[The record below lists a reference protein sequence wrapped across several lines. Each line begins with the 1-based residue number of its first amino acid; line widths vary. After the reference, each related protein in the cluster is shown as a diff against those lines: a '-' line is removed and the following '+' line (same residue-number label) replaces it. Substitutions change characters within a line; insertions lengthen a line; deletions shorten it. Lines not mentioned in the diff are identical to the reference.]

1 MIKDNFWNCRFMGSK
16 PHYEDA
22 SIIIVGAPMDFTT
35 SYRPGAR
42 FGPQK
47 IRETSYGLEEY
58 SPYLDRDLSDS
69 CFYDAG
75 DLELIYGDV
84 QRSLDIIESAAA
96 EIFSDDKKPLF
107 LGGEHTVSYPVIKQA
122 YNKYKDSLVLLHF
135 DAHADLR
142 PDYLGQLNSHA
153 SVIRRCGE
161 LIGWHNIYQFGIRS
175 GTKDEFEWGKTH
187 TNFYPFEI
195 VSSVADALP
204 KIGKRP
210 VYITI
215 DIDVLDPAFACGT
228 GTPEPGGCTPVEL
241 FKALGMLKDF
251 HVIGM
256 DVVEVSPIHDSSDR
270 TPILA
275 AKIVREGILSF
286 LSEMKSNL

>member
-1 MIKDNFWNCRFMGSK
+1 MGSK
-16 PHYEDA
+16 SNYENA
-22 SIIIVGAPMDFTT
+22 SVIIVGAPMDFTT
-35 SYRPGAR
+35 SFRPGAR

-58 SPYLDRDLSDS
+58 SPYLDRDLSDAS
-69 CFYDAG
+69 FYDAG
-75 DLELIYGDV
+75 DLELVFGDV
-84 QRSLDIIESAAA
+84 QRSLEIIENAAA
-96 EIFSDDKKPLF
+96 EIFSDEKKPLF
-107 LGGEHTVSYPVIKQA
+107 LGGEHTITYPVLKQA
-122 YNKYKDSLVLLHF
+122 YKKYKDTLVLLHF

-142 PDYLGQLNSHA
+142 TDYLGQINSHA

-161 LIGWHNIYQFGIRS
+161 FLGWRNIYQFGIRS
-175 GTKDEFEWGKTH
+175 GTKDEFEWGRTH

-195 VSSVADALP
+195 IPSIAKVLP
-204 KIGKRP
+204 EIVGRP

-215 DIDVLDPAFACGT
+215 DIDVLDPAYACGT
-228 GTPEPGGCTPVEL
+228 GTPEPGGCSPDDLIKT
-241 FKALGMLKDF
+241 LGMLKDF
-251 HVIGM
+251 NVVGM

-286 LSEMKSNL
+286 FQHPTSNI

>member
-1 MIKDNFWNCRFMGSK
+1 MIKNNFWNCRFMGSK
-16 PHYEDA
+16 ANYDNA
-22 SIIIVGAPMDFTT
+22 SVIMVGAPMDFTT

-69 CFYDAG
+69 SFYDAG
-75 DLELIYGDV
+75 DLELVFGDV
-84 QRSLDIIESAAA
+84 QKSLDIIGDAAA
-96 EIFSDDKKPLF
+96 QIYSDDKKPLF
-107 LGGEHTVSYPVIKQA
+107 LGGEHTISYPVIKQA
-122 YNKYKDSLVLLHF
+122 YMKYKDDLALLHF

-142 PDYLGQLNSHA
+142 PDYLGQINSHA

-161 LIGWHNIYQFGIRS
+161 LIGWRNIYQFGIRS
-175 GTKDEFEWGKTH
+175 GPKDEFDWGRTH

-195 VSSVADALP
+195 ISPITEVLP
-204 KIGKRP
+204 RIGNRP

-215 DIDVLDPAFACGT
+215 DIDVLDPAYACGT
-228 GTPEPGGCTPVEL
+228 GTPEPGGCSPVEFL
-241 FKALGMLKDF
+241 KALIMLSELN
-251 HVIGM
+251 VVGM
-256 DVVEVSPIHDSSDR
+256 DVVEVSPIYDSSDR

-275 AKIVREGILSF
+275 AKIVREGILAF
-286 LSEMKSNL
+286 FNT